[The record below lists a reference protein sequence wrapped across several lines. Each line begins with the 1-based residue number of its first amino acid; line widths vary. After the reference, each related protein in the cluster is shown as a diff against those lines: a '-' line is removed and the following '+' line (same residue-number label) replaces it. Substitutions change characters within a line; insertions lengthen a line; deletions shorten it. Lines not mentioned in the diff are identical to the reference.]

1 MATVRELITKI
12 LFKTDKTSLKQA
24 EKSVEDIK
32 KSLEN
37 VGKSAKTTGDMT
49 KAAMRDIMA
58 SGNTTTA
65 TLKNMMQTGKETGN
79 AIKSAMEGARA
90 SIDRV
95 KGSAMQAS
103 AGLKTARAVVQK
115 PVIDKQN
122 NQGQSKLA
130 RAGEIA
136 AGGASAIAVG
146 AAVTAPL
153 KQAVDDAAEFEYAM
167 SKVQAVT
174 GADAQTMQKLAEQA
188 RALGRATEFNAKQA
202 AEAQYYLG
210 LAGWK
215 QEAILAATPNL
226 LRLAIAGGTDLART
240 ADIISDDMTAMGIAV
255 DAEGKSVQ
263 RFSDIFAATM
273 SNSNTTIEMM
283 GETMKYAGTIA
294 GTLGYSM
301 EDVALAIGLMANNG
315 TKASEA
321 GTALRAVMTRL
332 AAPPK
337 EAAEAF
343 AQIAKET
350 GIVISPVDE
359 LTGKVKPLRQVFT
372 DLRNA
377 LKGYNE
383 VERVEFGKKIAGI
396 YGTAGFNAIV
406 KSTDADF
413 KKLMD
418 AIDNADGA
426 SERMAATMQNNLR
439 GSMIATKS
447 AAYDLNVE
455 LGKSMTPA
463 LREGNSAL
471 TGFLN
476 GLTSLANEYPRVTSA
491 LTIFAGIAGGLLVVL
506 GTVGLAVAAIA
517 AGATAV
523 GVAISGTVVA
533 AIAGVIAVIAIL
545 LANID
550 KIKQKFGE
558 LKDSAGKRID
568 AIKGF
573 FNGLKNSISNFN
585 LDSVKESIGSMFG
598 NLKGSV
604 DFGFNFSGADSAKE
618 NVGGIVESI
627 KAKFAELKESAGVDF
642 DEIGNFISYLANP
655 FQMIIGVIN
664 VVSYTLNALKTKFGE
679 LKESAST
686 PLNFIIGLLNGI
698 VNPLTVLCG
707 LLDEAKSGFANLIA
721 NVESGVVERASNY
734 TATQNNTFNLASER
748 QLAPAMASTNEFF
761 PDD

>member
-1 MATVRELITKI
+1 MATVRELVTKI
-12 LFKTDKTSLKQA
+12 LFKTDKNSLKQA
-24 EKSVEDIK
+24 EKSIEDIK

-79 AIKSAMEGARA
+79 AIKSAMEDARA

-103 AGLKTARAVVQK
+103 AGLKTARAEV
-115 PVIDKQN
+115 QN

-350 GIVISPVDE
+350 GIVISPIDE

-383 VERVEFGKKIAGI
+383 VERVEFGKKIAGME
-396 YGTAGFNAIV
+396 GTAGFNAIV

-413 KKLMD
+413 NKLVN

-426 SERMAATMQNNLR
+426 SERMANTMQDNLR
-439 GSMIATKS
+439 GSLIATKS
-447 AAYDLNVE
+447 AMYDLNVE

-463 LREGNSAL
+463 LREVNSAL
-471 TGFLN
+471 TSFLN

-506 GTVGLAVAAIA
+506 GTVGLAVAALA

-550 KIKQKFGE
+550 TIKQKFAEWKE
-558 LKDSAGKRID
+558 LAQEKID
-568 AIKGF
+568 GVIEA
-573 FNGLKNSISNFN
+573 FNGF
-585 LDSVKESIGSMFG
+585 KETVQGII
-598 NLKGSV
+598 
-604 DFGFNFSGADSAKE
+604 DSAK
-618 NVGGIVESI
+618 
-627 KAKFAELKESAGVDF
+627 ATF
-642 DEIGNFISYLANP
+642 DEMVGKVGEGIDTVK
-655 FQMIIGVIN
+655 Q
-664 VVSYTLNALKTKFGE
+664 KFGE
-679 LKESAST
+679 LKESAE
-686 PLNFIIGLLNGI
+686 G
-698 VNPLTVLCG
+698 PLTFIKGLIDAIVSPLSTLIS

-734 TATQNNTFNLASER
+734 TATQNNTFNLASEG
-748 QLAPAMASTNEFF
+748 QLAPAMASINEFF

>member
-12 LFKTDKTSLKQA
+12 SFKTDKTSLKQA

-65 TLKNMMQTGKETGN
+65 TLKNMMQTGKETGD

-103 AGLKTARAVVQK
+103 AGLQK
-115 PVIDKQN
+115 PVINKQN

-174 GADAQTMQKLAEQA
+174 GADALTMQKLAEQA

-283 GETMKYAGTIA
+283 GESMKYAGTIA

-321 GTALRAVMTRL
+321 GTALRAMMTRL
-332 AAPPK
+332 ASPPK
-337 EAAEAF
+337 ETAEAF

-350 GIVISPVDE
+350 GIMISPIDE
-359 LTGKVKPLRQVFT
+359 LTGKVKPLRDVFIQMRT
-372 DLRNA
+372 A
-377 LKGYNE
+377 LKNYDE
-383 VERVEFGKKIAGI
+383 VQRVAFGKQIAGM

-413 KKLMD
+413 NKLIN

-426 SERMAATMQNNLR
+426 SERMANTMQNNLR
-439 GSMIATKS
+439 GSMIATSS

-471 TGFLN
+471 TSFLN
-476 GLTSLANEYPRVTSA
+476 GVTSLADEYPRVTSA

-523 GVAISGTVVA
+523 GVAISGPVVA
-533 AIAGVIAVIAIL
+533 AIVGVIAVIAIL

-558 LKDSAGKRID
+558 LKDYAGKRIE

-573 FNGLKNSISNFN
+573 FNGLKNSLSNFSF
-585 LDSVKESIGSMFG
+585 DSVKESIGSMFG

-604 DFGFNFSGADSAKE
+604 DFGFNFSGADS
-618 NVGGIVESI
+618 VGGIVESI

-655 FQMIIGVIN
+655 FRMIIGVIN
-664 VVSYTLNALKTKFGE
+664 VVSNTLNALKTQFGE

-698 VNPLTVLCG
+698 VDPLDTICG
-707 LLDEAKSGFANLIA
+707 LLDRAKAGFDNLIA
-721 NVESGVVERASNY
+721 NAESGAMQKYANY
-734 TATQNNTFNLASER
+734 MATQNNTFNLASER

>member
-12 LFKTDKTSLKQA
+12 SFKTDKTSLKQA

-65 TLKNMMQTGKETGN
+65 TLKNMMQTGKETGD

-103 AGLKTARAVVQK
+103 RAVVQK

-283 GETMKYAGTIA
+283 GESMKYAGTIA

-321 GTALRAVMTRL
+321 GTALRAMMTRL
-332 AAPPK
+332 ASPPK
-337 EAAEAF
+337 ETAEAF
-343 AQIAKET
+343 ARIAKET
-350 GIVISPVDE
+350 GVMISPIDE
-359 LTGKVKPLRQVFT
+359 LTGKVKPLRDVFIQMRT
-372 DLRNA
+372 A
-377 LKGYNE
+377 LKNYDE
-383 VERVEFGKKIAGI
+383 VQRVAFGKQIAGM

-413 KKLMD
+413 NKLIN

-426 SERMAATMQNNLR
+426 SERMANTMQNNLR
-439 GSMIATKS
+439 GSMIATSS

-471 TGFLN
+471 TSFLN
-476 GLTSLANEYPRVTSA
+476 GLTSLADEYPRVTSA

-523 GVAISGTVVA
+523 GVAISGPVVA
-533 AIAGVIAVIAIL
+533 AIVGVIAVIAIL

-573 FNGLKNSISNFN
+573 FNGLKNSLSNFSF
-585 LDSVKESIGSMFG
+585 DSVKEYIGSMFG

-604 DFGFNFSGADSAKE
+604 DFGFNFSGADSAIE

-679 LKESAST
+679 LKESASG
-686 PLNFIIGLLNGI
+686 PLNFIKDLLDMLI
-698 VNPLTVLCG
+698 HPLDTICG
-707 LLDEAKSGFANLIA
+707 LLDRAKAGFDNLIA
-721 NVESGVVERASNY
+721 NAESGAMQKYANY
-734 TATQNNTFNLASER
+734 MATQNNTFNLASEK

>member
-1 MATVRELITKI
+1 MATVRELVTKI
-12 LFKTDKTSLKQA
+12 LFKTDKNSLKQA
-24 EKSVEDIK
+24 EKSIEDIK

-79 AIKSAMEGARA
+79 AIKSAMEDARA

-103 AGLKTARAVVQK
+103 AGLKTARAEV
-115 PVIDKQN
+115 QN

-315 TKASEA
+315 IKASEA

-350 GIVISPVDE
+350 GIVISPIDE

-383 VERVEFGKKIAGI
+383 VERVEFGKKIAGME
-396 YGTAGFNAIV
+396 GTAGFNAIV

-413 KKLMD
+413 NKLVN

-426 SERMAATMQNNLR
+426 SERMANTMQDNLR
-439 GSMIATKS
+439 GSLIATKS
-447 AAYDLNVE
+447 AMYDLNVE

-463 LREGNSAL
+463 LRKVNSAL
-471 TGFLN
+471 TSFLN

-506 GTVGLAVAAIA
+506 GTVGLAVAALA

-550 KIKQKFGE
+550 TIKQKFAEWKE
-558 LKDSAGKRID
+558 LAQEKID
-568 AIKGF
+568 GVIEA
-573 FNGLKNSISNFN
+573 FNGF
-585 LDSVKESIGSMFG
+585 KETVQGII
-598 NLKGSV
+598 
-604 DFGFNFSGADSAKE
+604 DSAK
-618 NVGGIVESI
+618 
-627 KAKFAELKESAGVDF
+627 ATF
-642 DEIGNFISYLANP
+642 DEMVGKVGEGIDTVK
-655 FQMIIGVIN
+655 Q
-664 VVSYTLNALKTKFGE
+664 KFGE
-679 LKESAST
+679 LKESAE
-686 PLNFIIGLLNGI
+686 G
-698 VNPLTVLCG
+698 PLTFIKGLIDAIVSPLSTLIS

-734 TATQNNTFNLASER
+734 TATQNNTFNLASEG
-748 QLAPAMASTNEFF
+748 QLAPAMASINEFF

>member
-1 MATVRELITKI
+1 MATVRELVTKI
-12 LFKTDKTSLKQA
+12 LFKTDKNSLKQA
-24 EKSVEDIK
+24 EKSIEDIK

-103 AGLKTARAVVQK
+103 AGLKTARAVVQQ
-115 PVIDKQN
+115 PVINKQN

-130 RAGEIA
+130 RAGKIA
-136 AGGASAIAVG
+136 AGSASVLAVG
-146 AAVTAPL
+146 AAVTSPL

-283 GETMKYAGTIA
+283 GETMKYAGSVA
-294 GTLGYSM
+294 GTFGYRM
-301 EDVALAIGLMANNG
+301 EDVALAIGLMANSG
-315 TKASEA
+315 VKASEA
-321 GTALRAVMTRL
+321 GTALRSIMTRL
-332 AAPPK
+332 ATQPK
-337 EAAEAF
+337 EVAGA
-343 AQIAKET
+343 IAKVGAET
-350 GIVISPVDE
+350 GIVISPIDKA
-359 LTGKVKPLRQVFT
+359 TGKVKSLRDVFV
-372 DLRNA
+372 DLRKA
-377 LKGYNE
+377 LKGYNK
-383 VERVEFGKKIAGI
+383 VERVALGKQFAGM
-396 YGTAGFNAIV
+396 YGTAGFNAIINA
-406 KSTDADF
+406 SDEDF
-413 KKLMD
+413 NKLVN

-426 SERMAATMQNNLR
+426 SERMSNTMQNNLR
-439 GSMIATKS
+439 GSMIATSS

-471 TGFLN
+471 TRFLN

-523 GVAISGTVVA
+523 GVAISGPVVA
-533 AIAGVIAVIAIL
+533 AIVGIIAVIAIL

-550 KIKQKFGE
+550 T
-558 LKDSAGKRID
+558 
-568 AIKGF
+568 
-573 FNGLKNSISNFN
+573 
-585 LDSVKESIGSMFG
+585 
-598 NLKGSV
+598 
-604 DFGFNFSGADSAKE
+604 
-618 NVGGIVESI
+618 I
-627 KAKFAELKESAGVDF
+627 KAKFNELKTAADG
-642 DEIGNFISYLANP
+642 
-655 FQMIIGVIN
+655 
-664 VVSYTLNALKTKFGE
+664 
-679 LKESAST
+679 
-686 PLNFIIGLLNGI
+686 PLNFIKGLLDMLI
-698 VNPLTVLCG
+698 HPLDTICG
-707 LLDEAKSGFANLIA
+707 LLDSAKAGFDNLIA
-721 NVESGVVERASNY
+721 NAESGAMQKYANY
-734 TATQNNTFNLASER
+734 MATQNNTFNLASEK

>member
-1 MATVRELITKI
+1 MATVRELINKI
-12 LFKTDKTSLKQA
+12 IFKTDKTSLKQA

-65 TLKNMMQTGKETGN
+65 TLQNMMQTGKETGD

-103 AGLKTARAVVQK
+103 AGLKTARAGV
-115 PVIDKQN
+115 QN

-136 AGGASAIAVG
+136 AGGASAVAVG

-153 KQAVDDAAEFEYAM
+153 VNAVDDAAEFEYAM

-321 GTALRAVMTRL
+321 GTSLRSVMTRL

-350 GIVISPVDE
+350 GIVISPIDE
-359 LTGKVKPLRQVFT
+359 LTGKVKPLREVFT
-372 DLRNA
+372 QLRTA
-377 LKGYNE
+377 LKNYDE
-383 VERVEFGKKIAGI
+383 VQRVAFGKSIAGME
-396 YGTAGFNAIV
+396 GTAGFNAIINA
-406 KSTDADF
+406 SDEDF
-413 KKLMD
+413 NKLMG

-426 SERMAATMQNNLR
+426 SERMANTMQNNLR
-439 GSMIATKS
+439 GSMIATSS

-471 TGFLN
+471 TSFLN
-476 GLTSLANEYPRVTSA
+476 GLTSLANEFPRVTSA
-491 LTIFAGIAGGLLVVL
+491 LAIFAGIAGGLLVVL

-517 AGATAV
+517 AGAAAV
-523 GVAISGTVVA
+523 GVAIGGPVVA
-533 AIAGVIAVIAIL
+533 AILGVIAVIAIL

-550 KIKQKFGE
+550 TIKQKFAEWKELAQEKIDGVIEAFNGFKETVQGIIDSAKATFDEMVGKVGEGIDTVKQKFGE
-558 LKDSAGKRID
+558 LQASAEGPLTFIKGLID
-568 AIKGF
+568 A
-573 FNGLKNSISNFN
+573 LLSP
-585 LDSVKESIGSMFG
+585 LET
-598 NLKGSV
+598 
-604 DFGFNFSGADSAKE
+604 
-618 NVGGIVESI
+618 
-627 KAKFAELKESAGVDF
+627 
-642 DEIGNFISYLANP
+642 LA
-655 FQMIIGVIN
+655 
-664 VVSYTLNALKTKFGE
+664 
-679 LKESAST
+679 
-686 PLNFIIGLLNGI
+686 
-698 VNPLTVLCG
+698 G
-707 LLDEAKSGFANLIA
+707 LLDKAKSGFANLIA

-734 TATQNNTFNLASER
+734 TATQNNTFNLASEG

>member
-12 LFKTDKTSLKQA
+12 SFKTDKTSLKQA

-65 TLKNMMQTGKETGN
+65 TLKNMMQTGKETGDT
-79 AIKSAMEGARA
+79 IKSAMEGARA

-103 AGLKTARAVVQK
+103 AGLKTARAEVQK
-115 PVIDKQN
+115 PVIVKQN

-350 GIVISPVDE
+350 GIVISPVDK

-383 VERVEFGKKIAGI
+383 VERVEFGKKIAGM
-396 YGTAGFNAIV
+396 YGTAGFNAII

-413 KKLMD
+413 NKLMG

-439 GSMIATKS
+439 GSMIAAKS

-463 LREGNSAL
+463 LRGVSGAL
-471 TGFLN
+471 TDVIN
-476 GLTSLANEYPRVTSA
+476 GVTRFANANPRLTS
-491 LTIFAGIAGGLLVVL
+491 TIAIFVGIVGGALVVL
-506 GTVGLAVAAIA
+506 GTLGIAIGGIIALAGAFGATVSAPIVAAVLAVIGVIAAAIA
-517 AGATAV
+517 
-523 GVAISGTVVA
+523 
-533 AIAGVIAVIAIL
+533 
-545 LANID
+545 
-550 KIKQKFGE
+550 
-558 LKDSAGKRID
+558 
-568 AIKGF
+568 
-573 FNGLKNSISNFN
+573 N
-585 LDSVKESIGSMFG
+585 LDT
-598 NLKGSV
+598 
-604 DFGFNFSGADSAKE
+604 
-618 NVGGIVESI
+618 I
-627 KAKFAELKESAGVDF
+627 KAKFNELKTAADG
-642 DEIGNFISYLANP
+642 
-655 FQMIIGVIN
+655 
-664 VVSYTLNALKTKFGE
+664 
-679 LKESAST
+679 
-686 PLNFIIGLLNGI
+686 PLNYIK
-698 VNPLTVLCG
+698 G
-707 LLDEAKSGFANLIA
+707 LLDMLIHPLDTICDLLDRAKAGFDNLIA
-721 NVESGVVERASNY
+721 KAESGAIEKYQRRMTEYN
-734 TATQNNTFNLASER
+734 QNNTFYLSDKDGL
-748 QLAPAMASTNEFF
+748 QPAMASTNEFYR
-761 PDD
+761 DD

>member
-12 LFKTDKTSLKQA
+12 SFKTDKTSLKQA

-65 TLKNMMQTGKETGN
+65 TLKNMMQTGMETGN

-103 AGLKTARAVVQK
+103 AGLKTARAGV
-115 PVIDKQN
+115 QN

-153 KQAVDDAAEFEYAM
+153 KQAVDDAADFEYAM

-174 GADAQTMQKLAEQA
+174 GADDQTMEKLAEQA

-283 GETMKYAGTIA
+283 GETMKYAGTTA

-315 TKASEA
+315 IKASEA
-321 GTALRAVMTRL
+321 GTSLRSVMTRL

-383 VERVEFGKKIAGI
+383 VERVEFGKKIAGME
-396 YGTAGFNAIV
+396 GTAGFNAIINA
-406 KSTDADF
+406 SDEDF
-413 KKLMD
+413 NKLMG

-426 SERMAATMQNNLR
+426 SERMANTMQNNLR
-439 GSMIATKS
+439 GSMIATSS

-455 LGKSMTPA
+455 VGKSMTPA
-463 LREGNSAL
+463 LQNATGGL
-471 TGFLN
+471 TGMLN
-476 GLTSLANEYPRVTSA
+476 GLTDLAKEYPRVTSA

-506 GTVGLAVAAIA
+506 GTVGLVVAAIA

-523 GVAISGTVVA
+523 GVAISGPVVA

-550 KIKQKFGE
+550 TIKEKFAEWKELAQEKIDGVIE
-558 LKDSAGKRID
+558 A
-568 AIKGF
+568 
-573 FNGLKNSISNFN
+573 FNGF
-585 LDSVKESIGSMFG
+585 KETVQGII
-598 NLKGSV
+598 
-604 DFGFNFSGADSAKE
+604 DSAK
-618 NVGGIVESI
+618 
-627 KAKFAELKESAGVDF
+627 ATF
-642 DEIGNFISYLANP
+642 DEMFGKVGEGIDTVK
-655 FQMIIGVIN
+655 Q
-664 VVSYTLNALKTKFGE
+664 KFGE

-686 PLNFIIGLLNGI
+686 PLNFIIGLLDGI

-734 TATQNNTFNLASER
+734 TATQNNTFNLASEG
-748 QLAPAMASTNEFF
+748 QLAPAMASTNEFYYVN
-761 PDD
+761 

>member
-136 AGGASAIAVG
+136 AGGASVMAVG

-283 GETMKYAGTIA
+283 GETMKYAGSVA
-294 GTLGYSM
+294 GTFGYRM
-301 EDVALAIGLMANNG
+301 EDVALAIGLMANSG
-315 TKASEA
+315 IKASEA
-321 GTALRAVMTRL
+321 GTALRSIMTRL
-332 AAPPK
+332 ATQPK
-337 EAAEAF
+337 EVAGA
-343 AQIAKET
+343 IAKVRAET
-350 GIVISPVDE
+350 GILISPIDKA
-359 LTGKVKPLRQVFT
+359 TGKVKSLRDVFI
-372 DLRNA
+372 DLRKA

-383 VERVEFGKKIAGI
+383 VERVALGKQFAGT
-396 YGTAGFNAIV
+396 YGTAGFNAII
-406 KSTDADF
+406 KASDEDF
-413 KKLMD
+413 NKLMG

-426 SERMAATMQNNLR
+426 SERMANTMQNNLR
-439 GSMIATKS
+439 GSMIETSS

-463 LREGNSAL
+463 LREGNSGL
-471 TGFLN
+471 TGMLN
-476 GLTSLANEYPRVTSA
+476 RVTDLAKKYPRVTSA

-506 GTVGLAVAAIA
+506 GTVGLAIAAIA
-517 AGATAV
+517 AGAAAV

-550 KIKQKFGE
+550 KIKQKFTEWKE
-558 LKDSAGKRID
+558 LAQEKIDGVIEAFGK
-568 AIKGF
+568 
-573 FNGLKNSISNFN
+573 LK
-585 LDSVKESIGSMFG
+585 
-598 NLKGSV
+598 
-604 DFGFNFSGADSAKE
+604 ASAKE
-618 NVGGIVESI
+618 PLTFI
-627 KAKFAELKESAGVDF
+627 K
-642 DEIGNFISYLANP
+642 
-655 FQMIIGVIN
+655 
-664 VVSYTLNALKTKFGE
+664 
-679 LKESAST
+679 
-686 PLNFIIGLLNGI
+686 GLLDALI
-698 VNPLTVLCG
+698 SPLDTICG
-707 LLDEAKSGFANLIA
+707 LLDRAKTGFDNLIA
-721 NVESGVVERASNY
+721 KAESGAIEKYQRRMTEYN
-734 TATQNNTFNLASER
+734 QNNTFYLSDKDGL
-748 QLAPAMASTNEFF
+748 QPAMASTNEFYR
-761 PDD
+761 DD

>member
-1 MATVRELITKI
+1 
-12 LFKTDKTSLKQA
+12 
-24 EKSVEDIK
+24 
-32 KSLEN
+32 
-37 VGKSAKTTGDMT
+37 
-49 KAAMRDIMA
+49 
-58 SGNTTTA
+58 
-65 TLKNMMQTGKETGN
+65 
-79 AIKSAMEGARA
+79 MEGARA

-103 AGLKTARAVVQK
+103 AGLKTARAGVQK

-136 AGGASAIAVG
+136 AGGASALAVG

-153 KQAVDDAAEFEYAM
+153 KQAVNDAAEFEYAM

-174 GADAQTMQKLAEQA
+174 GADAQTMQKLTEQA

-283 GETMKYAGTIA
+283 GETMKYAGSIA

-343 AQIAKET
+343 AQIARET
-350 GIVISPVDE
+350 GVVISPIDE
-359 LTGKVKPLRQVFT
+359 LTGKVKPLREVFT
-372 DLRNA
+372 QLRTA
-377 LKGYNE
+377 LKNYDE
-383 VERVEFGKKIAGI
+383 VQRVAFGKSIAGM

-406 KSTDADF
+406 KSTDEDF
-413 KKLMD
+413 NKLMN

-439 GSMIATKS
+439 GSLIATKS

-455 LGKSMTPA
+455 LGKSMTPS
-463 LREGNSAL
+463 LREGNGVL
-471 TGFLN
+471 TRFLN
-476 GLTSLANEYPRVTSA
+476 RVTGLAGQFPRVTTA
-491 LTIFAGIAGGLLVVL
+491 LTVFTGIAGGLLVIL
-506 GTVGLAVAAIA
+506 GTVGLAIAAIA
-517 AGATAV
+517 AGAAAV
-523 GVAISGTVVA
+523 GVTISGPVIA
-533 AIAGVIAVIAIL
+533 AIAAVIGVIAVVV
-545 LANID
+545 ANID
-550 KIKQKFGE
+550 RIKK
-558 LKDSAGKRID
+558 
-568 AIKGF
+568 
-573 FNGLKNSISNFN
+573 
-585 LDSVKESIGSMFG
+585 
-598 NLKGSV
+598 
-604 DFGFNFSGADSAKE
+604 
-618 NVGGIVESI
+618 
-627 KAKFAELKESAGVDF
+627 
-642 DEIGNFISYLANP
+642 
-655 FQMIIGVIN
+655 
-664 VVSYTLNALKTKFGE
+664 KFGE
-679 LKESAST
+679 LKESASG
-686 PLNFIIGLLNGI
+686 PLKFIIGLIDAML
-698 VNPLTVLCG
+698 NPLDTLCG
-707 LLDEAKSGFANLIA
+707 LLDRAKTGFKNLIA
-721 NVESGVVERASNY
+721 NAESDALQRYNSFVQN
-734 TATQNNTFNLASER
+734 QNNTFNLSNKDEL
-748 QLAPAMASTNEFF
+748 QPAMASTNEFYY
-761 PDD
+761 DD

>member
-103 AGLKTARAVVQK
+103 AGLKTARAGV
-115 PVIDKQN
+115 QN

-383 VERVEFGKKIAGI
+383 VERVEFGKKIAGM

-406 KSTDADF
+406 NSTDADF
-413 KKLMD
+413 NKLMG

-426 SERMAATMQNNLR
+426 SERMANTMQNNLR
-439 GSMIATKS
+439 GSMIATSS

-471 TGFLN
+471 TSFLN

-533 AIAGVIAVIAIL
+533 AIVGVIAVIAIL

-558 LKDSAGKRID
+558 WKELAQEKID
-568 AIKGF
+568 GVIEA
-573 FNGLKNSISNFN
+573 FNGLKR
-585 LDSVKESIGSMFG
+585 
-598 NLKGSV
+598 
-604 DFGFNFSGADSAKE
+604 
-618 NVGGIVESI
+618 
-627 KAKFAELKESAGVDF
+627 
-642 DEIGNFISYLANP
+642 
-655 FQMIIGVIN
+655 
-664 VVSYTLNALKTKFGE
+664 KFGE
-679 LKESAST
+679 LKASAEE
-686 PLNFIIGLLNGI
+686 
-698 VNPLTVLCG
+698 PLTFIKG
-707 LLDEAKSGFANLIA
+707 LLDALLSPLETLAGLLDRAKSGFDSLVANA
-721 NVESGVVERASNY
+721 ESG
-734 TATQNNTFNLASER
+734 ATEKYQRIMTEYNQNNTFNLSNKDEL
-748 QLAPAMASTNEFF
+748 QPAMASTNEFYY
-761 PDD
+761 DD